1 MCSVYP
7 GQPRGGAA
15 SGSRNRQSP
24 DSAPSTFLPLPH
36 PAQRPPASSRS
47 PNTLRAEGDPFP
59 SGISNSLYPGLGD
72 GSLAGLCD
80 VTKDSELGST
90 NTGPGKGGSPPG
102 SECKGS
108 PPRENFR
115 PRKSCPA
122 GAGKPASRLPPQEGL
137 VGEDLCQPGVERPV
151 EVLQKPLGDRQH
163 GPQIPV
169 LRTPRVGRRALGHQ
183 GLLLLT

>member
-1 MCSVYP
+1 MCILASP
-7 GQPRGGAA
+7 GVG
-15 SGSRNRQSP
+15 
-24 DSAPSTFLPLPH
+24 LPVDPGIIKAQTPH
-36 PAQRPPASSRS
+36 PAPSCHPRPAQCPPASSRS
-47 PNTLRAEGDPFP
+47 PDTLRAEGDPFP
-59 SGISNSLYPGLGD
+59 RGISDSLHPGLGD

-90 NTGPGKGGSPPG
+90 NTGPGRGVSCRL
-102 SECKGS
+102 ERKGS

-115 PRKSCPA
+115 PRKPCPA
-122 GAGKPASRLPPQEGL
+122 GAGEPASRLPPQEGL

-151 EVLQKPLGDRQH
+151 EVPQKPLGDRQH

-169 LRTPRVGRRALGHQ
+169 LGTPRVGRRALGHQ